1 MPQKEDA
8 SKRKWERPKIKP
20 AGTVDALVGM
30 AGKGKLSSATHD
42 MGEIPRKPKGGEH

>member
-30 AGKGKLSSATHD
+30 PGKGKVSSASHD
-42 MGEIPRKPKGGEH
+42 TGDPPRKPKGQE